1 VKCEISTG
9 EYVDDA
15 LVLNECGLQERPPV
29 DPRIL
34 FNAQSTSEFS
44 PTFNVAA
51 NECVQLSA
59 FSTCGGEI
67 QIESL
72 LFTRPNLPLNEAG
85 SCVCD
90 GPLVPAPQELAVM
103 DVCGWVLND
112 CAQIREICVP
122 GTYRLRA
129 PQPLI
134 GCTFVSFE
142 RVPRGTT
149 PMPVGLVF
157 GGV

>member
-9 EYVDDA
+9 EYVDEA
-15 LVLNECGLQERPPV
+15 LVVNACGLQERPLM

-44 PTFNVAA
+44 PTFNVAE
-51 NECVQLSA
+51 NECAQLSA
-59 FSTCGGEI
+59 YATCGGEI
-67 QIESL
+67 QIEKIIY
-72 LFTRPNLPLNEAG
+72 TRPNLPFDEAG
-85 SCVCD
+85 SCACD
-90 GPLVPAPQELAVM
+90 PPLVPTPQQIAVM

-129 PQPLI
+129 PPSLI

-142 RVPRGTT
+142 RLSRVGT
-149 PMPVGLVF
+149 PLPAGLVF